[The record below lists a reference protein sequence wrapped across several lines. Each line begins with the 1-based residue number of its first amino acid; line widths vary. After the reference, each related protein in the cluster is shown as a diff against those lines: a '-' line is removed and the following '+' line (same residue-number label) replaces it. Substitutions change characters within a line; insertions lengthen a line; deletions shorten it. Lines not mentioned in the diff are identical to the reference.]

1 MSQWRRKGDRCAVV
15 NNVNRILSCHCKENS
30 TCSNKLD
37 TVCSRT
43 PFFSQKSRL
52 KFERCQGICILVL
65 SILSR
70 DLNF

>member
-15 NNVNRILSCHCKENS
+15 NNVNRILSCHCKEN
-30 TCSNKLD
+30 KLD

-52 KFERCQGICILVL
+52 KFERCQFVY
-65 SILSR
+65 SSYQFFR
-70 DLNF
+70 ETSFFK

>member
-52 KFERCQGICILVL
+52 KFERQRICILVL
-65 SILSR
+65 PILSR
-70 DLNF
+70 DFNF

>member
-52 KFERCQGICILVL
+52 KFERCQFVYSSYQFFRETSFLK
-65 SILSR
+65 
-70 DLNF
+70 